1 MPAAMTAIPTD
12 PGFDST
18 LALLEQGYP
27 FIARRCAE
35 LRTDVFQTRLMLRR
49 VLCAVGADA
58 AAMFYAPGRFERCRP
73 MPPTAWRLLRDPDAV
88 AALDGAAQRRRRQ
101 FGMVLMAPEY
111 RRRLARLFEQHWLR
125 RIGVWAGGGDVVLR
139 QEVEQLLCATAC
151 EWAGLA
157 QAPQALA
164 ERAAQFAALGDGA
177 NGWHGWPLRRR
188 AALWARGAIIDLRAG
203 RLRLPAGSPALVVAA
218 HREADGLLLDPPVAA
233 AELLHL
239 LQPLPALAR
248 HITFAALALHHYPE
262 CRQRLREDDD
272 DYLQW
277 FVQEV
282 RRFYPFFPAVGGR
295 ARYAFDWRGA
305 RIAAGTWMVLDLHG
319 TNHDRRIWGD
329 PQVFRP
335 ERFRGWDGSAFHFIE
350 QGGAEVEPGHRC
362 IGEWVANRLLKS
374 AVQLLTQA
382 MEYQVPQQNLGIDP
396 RRQPALPQSGL
407 VIRHVR
413 RSADFGTW
421 LTPRCQVGVACGKT
435 GPAGT

>member
-1 MPAAMTAIPTD
+1 MTSIPTD

-58 AAMFYAPGRFERCRP
+58 AAMFYAPGRFERCRQ
-73 MPPTAWRLLRDPDAV
+73 MPPTVWRLLRDLGGATAP
-88 AALDGAAQRRRRQ
+88 DGAAQRRRRQ
-101 FGMVLMAPEY
+101 LGAVLMAPEY

-125 RIGVWAGGGDVVLR
+125 RIGLWAEGGEVVL
-139 QEVEQLLCATAC
+139 QHEVEQLLCATAC

-157 QAPQALA
+157 QPPQALA
-164 ERAAQFAALGDGA
+164 ERVAEFAAPGA
-177 NGWHGWPLRRR
+177 GWSVWPLHRR
-188 AALWARGAIIDLRAG
+188 AALWAHDAIIDLRAG
-203 RLRLPAGSPALVVAA
+203 RLRLRAGSPALVVAA
-218 HREADGLLLDPPVAA
+218 HREADGLLLDPQVAA
-233 AELLHL
+233 DELLYL
-239 LQPLPALAR
+239 LRPLPALAR
-248 HITFAALALHHYPE
+248 HITFAALALHRYPE

-272 DYLQW
+272 EYLQW
-277 FVQEV
+277 FVHEV

-295 ARYAFDWRGA
+295 ARCTFDWHGA
-305 RIAAGTWMVLDLHG
+305 RIAAGTWVVLDLYS

-335 ERFRGWDGSAFHFIE
+335 ERFRGWDGSAFHFIA

-382 MEYQVPQQNLGIDP
+382 MEYEVPQQDLGIDLTHL
-396 RRQPALPQSGL
+396 PALPQSGF
-407 VIRHVR
+407 VIRRVR
-413 RSADFGTW
+413 RSTTGAEW
-421 LTPRCQVGVACGKT
+421 LMPLRRQVGIACGKT
-435 GPAGT
+435 GPAGV